1 MCPLFVKKSG
11 YSSASNVFVHPVVSR
26 RSTASD
32 LSFGEKVTSGCGSL
46 PITIYFISWKR
57 FTAGSCVR
65 TGVGKRSNHCETMG
79 DIQQRW
85 DQRWREKA
93 SHADQQTDPWLQQ
106 IAFMLVPG
114 KALDVACGMGRNAVY
129 LAERG
134 FSVTAVDVS
143 PVALDLL
150 KAEAEIRGLDIETR
164 LIDLESQ
171 PRLPDG
177 PFDLLLNIFYL
188 HRPLLPDLLKRVTAG
203 GMAVFRT
210 FSRAG
215 PAQFGSVNPEFALRP
230 GELLEIFAGWD
241 VLFHEEGL
249 EPSRKG
255 GSLAGIVARKI
266 G

>member
-1 MCPLFVKKSG
+1 MC
-11 YSSASNVFVHPVVSR
+11 
-26 RSTASD
+26 
-32 LSFGEKVTSGCGSL
+32 
-46 PITIYFISWKR
+46 
-57 FTAGSCVR
+57 
-65 TGVGKRSNHCETMG
+65 

-85 DQRWREKA
+85 DQRWLEKA
-93 SHADQQTDPWLQQ
+93 SQPDQQADPWLQR
-106 IAFMLVPG
+106 ITPLLVPG
-114 KALDVACGMGRNAVY
+114 RVLDVACGMGRNAVY

-150 KAEAEIRGLDIETR
+150 KAQADKRELDIETR

-171 PRLPDG
+171 PLLPAG
-177 PFDLLLNIFYL
+177 PFDLLLNLFYL
-188 HRPLLPDLLKRVTAG
+188 HRPLLPALLKRVAAG

-210 FSRAG
+210 FSSAG

-241 VLFHEEGL
+241 VLLHEEGL

-255 GSLAGIVARKI
+255 GSLAGIVARRH

>member
-1 MCPLFVKKSG
+1 M
-11 YSSASNVFVHPVVSR
+11 
-26 RSTASD
+26 D
-32 LSFGEKVTSGCGSL
+32 
-46 PITIYFISWKR
+46 
-57 FTAGSCVR
+57 
-65 TGVGKRSNHCETMG
+65 

-85 DQRWREKA
+85 NQRWRDKA
-93 SHADQQTDPWLQQ
+93 SQADRQADPWLQQ
-106 IAFMLVPG
+106 IASMLVPG
-114 KALDVACGMGRNAVY
+114 RVLDVACGMGRNAVY

-150 KAEAEIRGLDIETR
+150 KAQVDKRGLDIDTR

-171 PRLPDG
+171 PLLPDG

-188 HRPLLPDLLKRVTAG
+188 HRPLLPDLLKRVAAG

-210 FSRAG
+210 FSCAG

-241 VLFHEEGL
+241 VLLHEEGL

-255 GSLAGIVARKI
+255 GSLAGIVARKH